1 MFFKGGLITDNE
13 IIDGLNLATK
23 ILKENDYSI
32 IIIKEGTI
40 KIKKKGEGIRPF
52 LEIIEESKN
61 EIKNSIIGYRI
72 LGKASALLCKY
83 ANVKAVYSPM
93 ATKKAIAV
101 LIRYSI
107 PCQTDKVIEKIKNKL
122 DDDICPFEKMLENI
136 NSPDRAYTILK
147 DKLI

>member
-1 MFFKGGLITDNE
+1 MDPE

-23 ILKENDYSI
+23 TLSEHDYSI

-40 KIKKKGEGIRPF
+40 NIKKKGEGIRPF
-52 LEIIEESKN
+52 LEIIKESKN
-61 EIKNSIIGYRI
+61 EIKNSIVGDRI
-72 LGKASALLCKY
+72 LGKASALLCTY

-107 PCQTDKVIEKIKNKL
+107 PCQTDKVIQIIKNKVGN
-122 DDDICPFEKMLENI
+122 DICPFEKMLENI
-136 NSPDRAYTILK
+136 NSPEQAYTILK
-147 DKLI
+147 DKLLS